1 MNEAF
6 KDEIYEMEAEQ
17 KLNDEM
23 DEYYFSDDE
32 ELVPNVSKRKSSEE
46 DLDVRIKKLDYAT
59 MILSFIY
66 IYYTLGV

>member
-1 MNEAF
+1 MNQAF

-32 ELVPNVSKRKSSEE
+32 ELVPNISKRKSSEE
-46 DLDVRIKKLDYAT
+46 DLDGKKEFN
-59 MILSFIY
+59 IF
-66 IYYTLGV
+66 